1 MIVPPHIK
9 EKMEQTISLFLK
21 NLECTACQ
29 ESYDWMAMAPDY
41 HESSS
46 SNEIQKG
53 WNLYIKEFETY
64 RAFVLWH
71 PILQKDWSQVFPK
84 KESVTLLDSNENQ
97 ILTLESAGIQ
107 NEFMSWVPSEK
118 DQAIYERILDQPKTL
133 HPSINALYIGTYFVT
148 FS

>member
-1 MIVPPHIK
+1 MIIPHHIK
-9 EKMEQTISLFLK
+9 EKMEQTMSFVLQ

-41 HESSS
+41 HESTST
-46 SNEIQKG
+46 NELQKG

-71 PILQKDWSQVFPK
+71 PTLQKDWSQVFPK
-84 KESVTLLDSNENQ
+84 KESVTLLDEHQNQ
-97 ILTLESAGIQ
+97 IMTLESVGIQ
-107 NEFMSWVPSEK
+107 GDFMNWVPSEK
-118 DQAIYERILDQPKTL
+118 DQSMYERILDQPKTL
-133 HPSINALYIGTYFVT
+133 HSSINALYIGTYFVQ

>member
-1 MIVPPHIK
+1 MIPNHIK
-9 EKMEQTISLFLK
+9 EKMEQTISFVLQ
-21 NLECTACQ
+21 NLECTSCQ

-41 HESSS
+41 HETSS
-46 SNEIQKG
+46 SNELQKG

-71 PILQKDWSQVFPK
+71 PILHKDWSHVFPK
-84 KESVTLLDSNENQ
+84 KDSITLFDTHENR

-107 NEFMSWVPSEK
+107 SDFMSWVPSEK
-118 DQAIYERILDQPKTL
+118 DQAMYERILDQPKTL
-133 HPSINALYIGTYFVT
+133 HSSINALYIGTYFIQ